1 VGLIDI
7 IRCEYEL
14 PLPEFDIEE
23 LKDFKGVVWD
33 ELDFQTY
40 PVNPADGAIGIDEY
54 TISEDGQIYKK
65 TFERE
70 LVNVDGFVDLKE
82 KETGIEK
89 QDYTGEIVF
98 FTNHLGKKNDYYIE
112 FKALFWKGDLKEMK
126 LGKWAEEDSSARKKQ
141 EKKLERS
148 INKVKKIRSS
158 WWGKIYLIY
167 RSVVRGILGI
177 FKWILALIIKLL
189 WKMER
194 WIT

>member
-1 VGLIDI
+1 MGLIDI

-98 FTNHLGKKNDYYIE
+98 FTN
-112 FKALFWKGDLKEMK
+112 
-126 LGKWAEEDSSARKKQ
+126 R
-141 EKKLERS
+141 
-148 INKVKKIRSS
+148 
-158 WWGKIYLIY
+158 
-167 RSVVRGILGI
+167 
-177 FKWILALIIKLL
+177 IIQF
-189 WKMER
+189 
-194 WIT
+194 